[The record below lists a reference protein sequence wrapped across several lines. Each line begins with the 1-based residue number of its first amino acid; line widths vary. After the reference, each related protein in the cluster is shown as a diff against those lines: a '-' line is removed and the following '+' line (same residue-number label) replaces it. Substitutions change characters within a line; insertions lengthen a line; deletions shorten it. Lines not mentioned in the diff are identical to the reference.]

1 MIKNRLQGTQRGMS
15 VIGLVITLLIIG
27 YGSYIAIQ
35 YVPQLIES
43 QSVNSILDSIQKDH
57 RAAPVESAAEIRG
70 DWDRLLNVNEMNDLK
85 DIIEISNYR
94 GAYTITIAYDRELD
108 LLFKKKTIHY
118 EKKVT
123 LD

>member
-1 MIKNRLQGTQRGMS
+1 MIKYRLQGMQQGAS
-15 VIGLVITLLIIG
+15 VIGLIITLIIIG

-57 RAAPVESAAEIRG
+57 RATPVESEAEIKG
-70 DWDRLLNVNEMNDLK
+70 DWARLLNVNEMNELK
-85 DIIEISNYR
+85 DIIEVSNYR
-94 GAYTITIAYDRELD
+94 GKYTIKVGYDRELD
-108 LLFKKKTIHY
+108 LLFDKKTIHY
-118 EKKVT
+118 EKSMT